1 MNRDADWQKLKL
13 SLERPYKYDN
23 GERIPVLEDIT
34 DSGEHIYE
42 PQEDPNKKLGEKVQ
56 RVFLERG
63 RDFFEK
69 YDEHFLENDG
79 ADLEEPKPEEEK
91 DAAEEDKKKEKERI
105 MPYDDLVKLRQQI
118 MPDLAIAMGEMSQAR
133 DLIALLLASHP
144 APTSS
149 IPNDILPQ
157 LGQRPP
163 IPAQNAPE
171 LPKDVLTSTIVTKPP
186 PIPSV
191 QAFNAQL
198 ALGSKDEAL
207 RKASKL
213 FKDAAEDMERSRIK
227 EEKYFLNALKIRRE
241 NWGMVPAPLPLWMA
255 QAKGS
260 EKTAMDLLVCFG
272 LEESPPAFRRQ
283 SIATMGSFEADTDPL
298 NFPHRQRTRL
308 RVTLTTTLPDGA
320 RVQSQNTIMH
330 APGETLQGPE
340 EKSTLN
346 ASGEPSTL
354 HASGEPPTQRAPE
367 GAHAHE
373 DASTLHG
380 LIQQAQ
386 HEMVDRE
393 MFSVLVRE
401 AGHLPTA
408 AAHVREKFIVIEA
421 AQGVSLRFDMVDNE
435 TLLSNALATAPTPTS
450 PTDAGKCDLIYAA
463 LQALLLRQHAINK
476 KRRLSPPGALSTD
489 PASSTSTSSAQPFL
503 TGTPY
508 LQHAPPILQ
517 PIIDLIQY
525 AVFCDRIR
533 GEMDRMARAVRAVGI
548 SCGLRFDRVGEL
560 GVELTRM
567 LGEEQVINRPV
578 GGEGVLVV
586 DDRHSIRFTF
596 HSPSTLVAHLA
607 QAQVSIA
614 TLPQLTQL
622 LGDEVDKCLLLRICQ
637 IGEEACASVSGT
649 WFVDLDRCIG
659 RWEGCIVTVKLTYGK
674 DYAIDCTVYRLDSKS
689 PKEGKT
695 DVFSKAE
702 KAPGQSLLGWIESII
717 HSALQGS

>member
-1 MNRDADWQKLKL
+1 
-13 SLERPYKYDN
+13 
-23 GERIPVLEDIT
+23 
-34 DSGEHIYE
+34 
-42 PQEDPNKKLGEKVQ
+42 
-56 RVFLERG
+56 
-63 RDFFEK
+63 
-69 YDEHFLENDG
+69 
-79 ADLEEPKPEEEK
+79 
-91 DAAEEDKKKEKERI
+91 
-105 MPYDDLVKLRQQI
+105 
-118 MPDLAIAMGEMSQAR
+118 
-133 DLIALLLASHP
+133 
-144 APTSS
+144 
-149 IPNDILPQ
+149 
-157 LGQRPP
+157 
-163 IPAQNAPE
+163 
-171 LPKDVLTSTIVTKPP
+171 
-186 PIPSV
+186 
-191 QAFNAQL
+191 
-198 ALGSKDEAL
+198 
-207 RKASKL
+207 
-213 FKDAAEDMERSRIK
+213 MERSRIK

-308 RVTLTTTLPDGA
+308 RVTLTTTLPSGA
-320 RVQSQNTIMH
+320 RVQSQNTITH
-330 APGETLQGPE
+330 APGETLQGQGGPTPKE
-340 EKSTLN
+340 TP
-346 ASGEPSTL
+346 GEAQHDAPTL
-354 HASGEPPTQRAPE
+354 HA
-367 GAHAHE
+367 HE
-373 DASTLHG
+373 ETTLHA

-489 PASSTSTSSAQPFL
+489 PSNPASSTSSSTQPFL
-503 TGTPY
+503 PGAPY

-533 GEMDRMARAVRAVGI
+533 GEMERMARAVRAVGI
-548 SCGLRFDRVGEL
+548 PCGLRFDRVGEL

-614 TLPQLTQL
+614 TLPQVCFVATIIL
-622 LGDEVDKCLLLRICQ
+622 LIR
-637 IGEEACASVSGT
+637 
-649 WFVDLDRCIG
+649 
-659 RWEGCIVTVKLTYGK
+659 
-674 DYAIDCTVYRLDSKS
+674 
-689 PKEGKT
+689 
-695 DVFSKAE
+695 
-702 KAPGQSLLGWIESII
+702 
-717 HSALQGS
+717 

>member
-1 MNRDADWQKLKL
+1 
-13 SLERPYKYDN
+13 
-23 GERIPVLEDIT
+23 
-34 DSGEHIYE
+34 
-42 PQEDPNKKLGEKVQ
+42 
-56 RVFLERG
+56 
-63 RDFFEK
+63 
-69 YDEHFLENDG
+69 
-79 ADLEEPKPEEEK
+79 
-91 DAAEEDKKKEKERI
+91 
-105 MPYDDLVKLRQQI
+105 
-118 MPDLAIAMGEMSQAR
+118 
-133 DLIALLLASHP
+133 
-144 APTSS
+144 
-149 IPNDILPQ
+149 
-157 LGQRPP
+157 
-163 IPAQNAPE
+163 
-171 LPKDVLTSTIVTKPP
+171 
-186 PIPSV
+186 
-191 QAFNAQL
+191 
-198 ALGSKDEAL
+198 
-207 RKASKL
+207 
-213 FKDAAEDMERSRIK
+213 MERSRIK

-308 RVTLTTTLPDGA
+308 RVTLTTTLPSGA
-320 RVQSQNTIMH
+320 RVQSQNTITH
-330 APGETLQGPE
+330 
-340 EKSTLN
+340 
-346 ASGEPSTL
+346 
-354 HASGEPPTQRAPE
+354 APE
-367 GAHAHE
+367 GAALKETPGEAQHDAPTLHAHE
-373 DASTLHG
+373 ETTLHA

-489 PASSTSTSSAQPFL
+489 PSNPASSTSSSTQPFL
-503 TGTPY
+503 PGAPY

-548 SCGLRFDRVGEL
+548 PCGLRFDRVGEL

-614 TLPQLTQL
+614 TLPQVCFVAITIL
-622 LGDEVDKCLLLRICQ
+622 LIRWL
-637 IGEEACASVSGT
+637 
-649 WFVDLDRCIG
+649 DLG
-659 RWEGCIVTVKLTYGK
+659 
-674 DYAIDCTVYRLDSKS
+674 
-689 PKEGKT
+689 
-695 DVFSKAE
+695 
-702 KAPGQSLLGWIESII
+702 
-717 HSALQGS
+717 